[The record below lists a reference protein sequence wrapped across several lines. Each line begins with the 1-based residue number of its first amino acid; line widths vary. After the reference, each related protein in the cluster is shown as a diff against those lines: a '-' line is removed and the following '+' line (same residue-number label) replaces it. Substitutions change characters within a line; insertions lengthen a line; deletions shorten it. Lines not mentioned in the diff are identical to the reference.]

1 MTTFSTDFTHAQSS
15 LLLNMWISMI
25 EGRPIDE
32 QWMDRLAHPIQPPS
46 PTTDPV
52 QFGTDED
59 IDPNDYIPPSM
70 RNAGGTAAQEDDW
83 SDDDW

>member
-52 QFGTDED
+52 QLGTDED